1 MKGLYLCLILFAA
14 TAPAHLEC
22 GGRPTYTAMDNHT
35 TTTVPPTPAFSV
47 PAYLEGLV
55 TACVHLVIHQR
66 TTRANC
72 VLCVMAT
79 NIIAIV
85 AAIGVY
91 RRPRKA
97 SLRRRTRVAPQSQ
110 PENTTLLRFPAVSD
124 HAGLYIPDAFF
135 MNASFVLASM
145 SRGHTHFAGKSFP
158 SEEGMGKLF
167 MHTMAQHPEWNRVDW
182 QCSLFECH
190 LRQGRI
196 CVLVEAEDPEYYK
209 GFLSGDLQVHAATS
223 GLANAVMLV
232 PEPWTMVAHCDGK
245 GVVCGCEGRPYLWV
259 VVKHT
264 VTNETRFVMGAH
276 FPNTNCGPDKATGF
290 CDETQMT
297 KIREWFAS
305 TVQMHRE
312 ANGTISV
319 QIAGQRFSVDDCIFG
334 SDTNDDQCQQGAITG
349 ALRTNAVDTFG
360 SVLGTA
366 LAQQPPRVTG
376 CALAKNG
383 QFHYCG
389 SCLCSVKTPV
399 VPQYATCL
407 PPPIYEGEDHYRF
420 GKDETIHFDVPDTFL
435 SKVKPA
441 YKAATL
447 EKAFAAYA
455 PDCGWTHDRVAAL
468 VASGALVLKTN

>member
-1 MKGLYLCLILFAA
+1 
-14 TAPAHLEC
+14 
-22 GGRPTYTAMDNHT
+22 MDNHT
-35 TTTVPPTPAFSV
+35 TTTVPPTPPFSV
-47 PAYLEGLV
+47 PSYLDELV

-97 SLRRRTRVAPQSQ
+97 SLLRRTRVAPQRQ

-124 HAGLYIPDAFF
+124 HAALYIPDAFF

-145 SRGHTHFAGKSFP
+145 SQGHTHFVGKSFP
-158 SEEGMGKLF
+158 SEEGMGKMF
-167 MHTMAQHPEWNRVDW
+167 MHIMTKHPEWNTVDW
-182 QCSLFECH
+182 QRSLFECH
-190 LRQGRI
+190 LRQGRV
-196 CVLVEAEDPEYYK
+196 CVIVESAVREYYK
-209 GFLSGDLQVHAATS
+209 KILSGNLQVHAATS
-223 GLANAVMLV
+223 GLANAVILV

-245 GVVCGCEGRPYLWV
+245 GVVCGCEGRPYLWA

-305 TVQMHRE
+305 TVQMNLE
-312 ANGTISV
+312 ANGTTFSV
-319 QIAGQRFSVDDCIFG
+319 QIAGQRFTVDDCIFG
-334 SDTNDDQCQQGAITG
+334 SDTNDDQCQDGSITG

-366 LAQQPPRVTG
+366 LAQQPPLVTG

-399 VPQYATCL
+399 VPQYATRL

-420 GKDETIHFDVPDTFL
+420 GKDETIRFDEPDTFL

-447 EKAFAAYA
+447 EQAFEAYA

-468 VASGALVLKTN
+468 AASGALVLKTN

>member
-1 MKGLYLCLILFAA
+1 MKLILILLALFAA

-22 GGRPTYTAMDNHT
+22 GERPTSTEMDNH
-35 TTTVPPTPAFSV
+35 TTTVPPTPPFSV
-47 PAYLEGLV
+47 PSYLDELV
-55 TACVHLVIHQR
+55 TTCMHLVIHQR

-85 AAIGVY
+85 AAIGVC
-91 RRPRKA
+91 
-97 SLRRRTRVAPQSQ
+97 RRTRA
-110 PENTTLLRFPAVSD
+110 TRLLRFPAVSD
-124 HAGLYIPDAFF
+124 HAALYIPDAFF
-135 MNASFVLASM
+135 MNVSFVLASM
-145 SRGHTHFAGKSFP
+145 SRGHTHFVGKSFP
-158 SEEGMGKLF
+158 SEEGMGRLF
-167 MHTMAQHPEWNRVDW
+167 MHTMVQHPEWNQVDW
-182 QCSLFECH
+182 QRSLFECH

-223 GLANAVMLV
+223 GPANAVMLV
-232 PEPWTMVAHCDGK
+232 PKPWTIVAQCDGK
-245 GVVCGCEGRPYLWV
+245 GVVCGCKGRPYLWA

-290 CDETQMT
+290 CDATQMT
-297 KIREWFAS
+297 MIREWFAS
-305 TVQMHRE
+305 TVQMNRE
-312 ANGTISV
+312 ANGTFCV
-319 QIAGQRFSVDDCIFG
+319 QIAGQRFTVNDCIFG
-334 SDTNDDQCQQGAITG
+334 SDTNDDQCQEGSIMGT
-349 ALRTNAVDTFG
+349 LRTNAVETFG

-366 LAQQPPRVTG
+366 LAQQPPLVTG

-389 SCLCSVKTPV
+389 SCLCSVKTPE
-399 VPQYATCL
+399 VPQYATRL
-407 PPPIYEGEDHYRF
+407 PPPIYKGKNHYRF
-420 GKDETIHFDVPDTFL
+420 AKDEIIRFDEPATFL
-435 SKVKPA
+435 SKVKRE
-441 YKAATL
+441 YEAATI

-468 VASGALVLKTN
+468 AESGALVLKTN